1 MNRLDSE
8 QALRLYRCMRTA
20 RRLDEMEALLAQQGE
35 ASFHLASS
43 GHEGIAVLA
52 PHLTPE
58 DWLHPHYRDIALIL
72 ARGVPPARYLHALFG
87 TAESDSQ
94 GRRMPCFVC
103 DRALNLMSIPTLVGN
118 NALQAA
124 GVAAAVRD
132 RPGRPIVLC
141 GIGDGGSQQG
151 EVLEAI
157 AEAVRERLPV
167 LFVVENNRYALSTP
181 TAGRT
186 FWSRPDGE
194 PAEFYGVPIERVDG
208 GDPASAY
215 EQFGNLVRAMRDDR
229 RPRLVVFNVER
240 LVSHSN
246 SDDQTVYRSPE
257 ELAAA
262 RRRDPVARMAD
273 WLREKGVSEARI
285 EALHEEIER
294 DLRAALAA
302 ARAAAAPENGPAR
315 RPLPAE
321 FEAAASERRATATED
336 AGGLTMI
343 EALRETL
350 RRRLRKDPRISLS
363 GQDIEDP
370 KGDVFGL
377 TRGLSRE
384 HPGRIR
390 NAPLTESTIVGVALG
405 RALAGERP
413 VAFLQFADFF
423 PLAYNQLFA
432 ELGSLYWRTAG
443 AWEAPVVV
451 MAVTGGYRRGLGPY
465 HAQSPE
471 AVMAHVPGLDV
482 FMPSNAPDAAGLL
495 NAALSSGRPSVF
507 FYPKNLLNDR
517 AVLSDPD
524 VTRQFVPIGRA
535 RLARA
540 GGDITL
546 VGWGNTVALC
556 ERAAEVLEKAD
567 ISAEILDLRTLS
579 PWDRDAVVASARRT
593 GRLIVAHE
601 DMRTCGL
608 GAEILAT
615 VAEELGDG
623 VVVARVTTPDSYLP
637 FRYENMMALL
647 PSYRGILERAAEM
660 LDLELRWETPEL
672 EPPGIVTIRAI
683 GSSPSDETVRIVEL
697 HAAPGA
703 HLAEGAPFAS
713 VEAEKAAFEIAAPV
727 AGVVEQL
734 LAAAGDEV
742 RVGVPLARL
751 RADDPDA
758 VRVRPEDREERPIL
772 QRRRTRSRRSAG
784 EIEGADVAAPV
795 VLSTIATALGAR
807 EMTNDEI
814 LQHFPHWDS
823 ADVVQRTGIER
834 RYWIGADENVLTLA
848 ERACRELLDRER
860 LKIGEIGALICS
872 TGSPLSMTPSL
883 ACRILERLSP
893 EKGDTMVQAFDIN
906 AACSGY
912 LYALQSAYDML
923 KMRPDL
929 RILVVT
935 AETLSPVLDRKDAG
949 TFFLFG
955 DAATATLVARESGRS
970 ASPARIHRPVLSAMG
985 EPPEVLYVP
994 FPGSGDCVRME
1005 GQQVF
1010 RVAVR
1015 KMVEMLEGACRET
1028 GIEVADLAMIVPHQA
1043 NTRII
1048 EAIRQK
1054 IRVPP
1059 ERMFN
1064 HIRRFGNTSS
1074 NTIPL
1079 ALQEVLPEQTPGARI
1094 GLCAF
1099 GGGFTFGAAILDR
1112 M

>member
-1 MNRLDSE
+1 
-8 QALRLYRCMRTA
+8 MR
-20 RRLDEMEALLAQQGE
+20 E
-35 ASFHLASS
+35 
-43 GHEGIAVLA
+43 
-52 PHLTPE
+52 
-58 DWLHPHYRDIALIL
+58 
-72 ARGVPPARYLHALFG
+72 
-87 TAESDSQ
+87 
-94 GRRMPCFVC
+94 
-103 DRALNLMSIPTLVGN
+103 
-118 NALQAA
+118 
-124 GVAAAVRD
+124 
-132 RPGRPIVLC
+132 
-141 GIGDGGSQQG
+141 
-151 EVLEAI
+151 
-157 AEAVRERLPV
+157 
-167 LFVVENNRYALSTP
+167 
-181 TAGRT
+181 
-186 FWSRPDGE
+186 
-194 PAEFYGVPIERVDG
+194 
-208 GDPASAY
+208 
-215 EQFGNLVRAMRDDR
+215 DR
-229 RPRLVVFNVER
+229 RPRLAVFNVER
-240 LVSHSN
+240 LASHSN
-246 SDDQTVYRSPE
+246 SDDQTVYRDPD

-262 RRRDPVARMAD
+262 RRRDPVVRMAE
-273 WLREKGVSEARI
+273 WLREKGVTEARI

-302 ARAAAAPENGPAR
+302 ARAAAAPENGPVR

-321 FEAAASERRATATED
+321 FESAAAERRALAAED

-343 EALRETL
+343 EAMRETL
-350 RRRLRKDPRISLS
+350 RRRLRKDPRVSLR

-384 HPGRIR
+384 HPGRVR
-390 NAPLTESTIVGVALG
+390 NAPLTESTIVGVAIG

-423 PLAYNQLFA
+423 PLAYNQIFA
-432 ELGSLYWRTAG
+432 EMGSLYWRTAG

-471 AVMAHVPGLDV
+471 AVLAHVPGLDV

-495 NAALSSGRPSVF
+495 NAALASGRPSIF
-507 FYPKNLLNDR
+507 LYPKNLLNDR
-517 AVLSDPD
+517 SALSDPD
-524 VTRQFVPIGRA
+524 VARQFVPIGKA
-535 RLARA
+535 RIARA
-540 GGDITL
+540 GGDLTL
-546 VGWGNTVALC
+546 VGWGNTVPLC
-556 ERAAEVLEKAD
+556 ERAADALEKAE
-567 ISAEILDLRTLS
+567 ISAEVIDLRTLS
-579 PWDRDAVVASARRT
+579 PWDRETVLASARRT

-615 VAEELGDG
+615 AAEEIGDG
-623 VVVARVTTPDSYLP
+623 VAVARVTTPDTFLP

-660 LDLELRWETPEL
+660 LDLDLRWEAPEL
-672 EPPGIVTIRAI
+672 EAPGIVAIRAI

-697 HAAPGA
+697 HAAPGDR
-703 HLAEGAPFAS
+703 LAEGAPFAS

-727 AGVVEQL
+727 AGVVEEL

-758 VRVRPEDREERPIL
+758 VRVRPEDREERPVL
-772 QRRRTRSRRSAG
+772 RRRRVRSRRAAG

-795 VLSTIATALGAR
+795 VLSSIATALGAR
-807 EMTNDEI
+807 EMTNEEI
-814 LQHFPHWDS
+814 LQHFPNWDS
-823 ADVVQRTGIER
+823 KDVVQRTGIER
-834 RYWIGADENVLTLA
+834 RYWIGAGENALTLA

-860 LKIGEIGALICS
+860 LKIGDIGALICS
-872 TGSPLSMTPSL
+872 TGTPLSMTPSL

-935 AETLSPVLDRKDAG
+935 AETLSPVLDRQDAG
-949 TFFLFG
+949 TLFLFG
-955 DAATATLVARESGRS
+955 DAATATLVAREAGRS

-994 FPGSGDCVRME
+994 FPGSGECVRME

-1015 KMVEMLEGACRET
+1015 KMVEMLDSACREA
-1028 GIEVADLAMIVPHQA
+1028 GIEVSDLAAIVPHQA

-1079 ALQEVLPEQTPGARI
+1079 ALQEVLPGQTPGARI

>member
-1 MNRLDSE
+1 MNRLDPE

-20 RRLDEMEALLAQQGE
+20 RRIDELEALLAQQGE

-58 DWLHPHYRDIALIL
+58 DWLHPHYRDTALIL
-72 ARGVPPARYLHALFG
+72 ARGVPPARYLHALLG

-103 DRALNLMSIPTLVGN
+103 DRALNLLSIPTLVGN

-124 GVAAAVRD
+124 GVAAAVRN

-141 GIGDGGSQQG
+141 GVGDGGSQQG

-167 LFVVENNRYALSTP
+167 LFVIENNRYALSTP

-186 FWSRPDGE
+186 FWSLPDGE
-194 PAEFYGVPIERVDG
+194 PTEFYGIPIERIDG
-208 GDPASAY
+208 CDPAAAY
-215 EQFGNLVRAMRDDR
+215 EQFGRLVRGIREDR
-229 RPRLVVFNVER
+229 RPRIAVFNVER

-246 SDDQTVYRSPE
+246 SDDQTVYRSAE
-257 ELAAA
+257 EIAAA
-262 RRRDPVARMAD
+262 RERDPVERMAD
-273 WLREKGVSEARI
+273 WLRAQGVPPARI

-294 DLRAALAA
+294 DLRSALAA

-321 FEAAASERRATATED
+321 FESAAAERRLVATEA

-343 EALRETL
+343 EAMRETL
-350 RRRLRKDPRISLS
+350 RRRLRKDPRLSLS

-384 HPGRIR
+384 HPGRVR
-390 NAPLTESTIVGVALG
+390 NAPLTESTIVGVAIG

-423 PLAYNQLFA
+423 PLAYNQIFS

-443 AWEAPVVV
+443 AWEAPVVI

-471 AVMAHVPGLDV
+471 AVMAHTPGLDV

-495 NAALSSGRPSVF
+495 NAALASGRPSVF

-517 AVLSDPD
+517 TVLADPD
-524 VTRQFVPIGRA
+524 VARQFVPIGKA
-535 RLARA
+535 RIARA

-546 VGWGNTVALC
+546 VGWGNTVPLC
-556 ERAAEVLEKAD
+556 ERVAEALEQAE
-567 ISAEILDLRTLS
+567 ISAEVIDLRTLS
-579 PWDRDAVVASARRT
+579 PWDRETVLASARRT
-593 GRLIVAHE
+593 GRLIVTHE
-601 DMRTCGL
+601 DMHTCGL

-615 VAEELGDG
+615 VAEEVGHG
-623 VVVARVTTPDSYLP
+623 VALARVTTPDTFLP

-647 PSYRGILERAAEM
+647 PSYRSILERAAEM
-660 LDLELRWETPEL
+660 LDLELRWEKPEL
-672 EPPGIVTIRAI
+672 EAPGVVTIRAI

-727 AGVVEQL
+727 AGVVEEL
-734 LAAAGDEV
+734 LAAPGDEV
-742 RVGVPLARL
+742 RVGAPLARL

-758 VRVRPEDREERPIL
+758 VRVRPEDLEERPIL
-772 QRRRTRSRRSAG
+772 HRRRARGRRPAG
-784 EIEGADVAAPV
+784 EIEGADVTAPV
-795 VLSTIATALGAR
+795 VLCSIASALGSQ
-807 EMTNDEI
+807 EMTNEEI

-823 ADVVQRTGIER
+823 EDVIQRTGIER
-834 RYWIGADENVLTLA
+834 RYWIGPGENALTLA

-860 LKIGEIGALICS
+860 LKIGDIGALICS
-872 TGSPLSMTPSL
+872 TGTPLSMTPSL

-893 EKGDTMVQAFDIN
+893 EKGDTMAQAFDIN

-912 LYALQSAYDML
+912 LYALQTAYDML

-949 TFFLFG
+949 TLFLFG
-955 DAATATLVARESGRS
+955 DAATATLIAREAGRS

-994 FPGSGDCVRME
+994 FPGTGECVRME

-1015 KMVEMLEGACRET
+1015 KMVEMLENACREA
-1028 GIEVADLAMIVPHQA
+1028 GIEVDDLSLIVPHQA

-1054 IRVPP
+1054 IRIPP

-1079 ALQEVLPEQTPGARI
+1079 ALQEVLPTQMPGARI